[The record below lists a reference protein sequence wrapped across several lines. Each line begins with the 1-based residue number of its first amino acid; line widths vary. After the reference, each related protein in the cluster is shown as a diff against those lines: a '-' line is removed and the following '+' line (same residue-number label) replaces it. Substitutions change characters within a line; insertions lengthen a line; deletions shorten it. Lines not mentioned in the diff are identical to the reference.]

1 LDTGVEFYTKD
12 DVLELA
18 GQTSYDRGV
27 DYIERVTDLAYDE
40 GLVTATV
47 EGTDEYEVELRVEDG
62 LDGDCDCLHSQE
74 GNFCKHCVAVALVF
88 LYHAEHGTL
97 VTAADEP
104 EGSGSLA
111 EYLAGLKHSELV
123 DLLLEAAERDPALER
138 QLTLRAAAVP

>member
-1 LDTGVEFYTKD
+1 VEFYTKD

-27 DYIERVTDLAYDE
+27 DYIERVMDLAYDE

-62 LDGDCDCLHSQE
+62 LDGDCDCPHSQD

-97 VTAADEP
+97 VTVAGEP
-104 EGSGSLA
+104 GGSGSSGSLA
-111 EYLAGLKHSELV
+111 EYLTGLEHSELV
-123 DLLLEAAERDPALER
+123 ELLLEAAERDPLLGL